1 MEFNI
6 SINLVT
12 YKGLILLEF
21 FYELSDEL
29 YLLVLFAKNTPLLG
43 FVFPGELCL
52 FLYNSDFDN
61 PSDPV
66 EEHLNNLWNLN

>member
-29 YLLVLFAKNTPLLG
+29 YLLVLFAKNTPLPVSI
-43 FVFPGELCL
+43 FSDELCL
-52 FLYNSDFDN
+52 FLHNSDFNNSPN
-61 PSDPV
+61 PI
-66 EEHLNNLWNLN
+66 E